1 MVRVFRAIP
10 WSSIRLLVFDLDGTL
25 IDSVEDLCATVNA
38 MLVHFGRA
46 PLSRRVIASYVGDG
60 ASWLVRRA
68 LGNPA
73 DEQLLESALAFFLDY
88 YSDHKLDHTQVYPGV
103 LDALETL
110 RRNADGA
117 IRPMAVLTNKPAGA
131 SISICDA
138 LELSPYFFRIY
149 GGNSFPTKKPDPS
162 GLNELIKEAGV
173 RADETL
179 MFGDSAVDML
189 TARNAGAWSVGCSYG
204 LAPQMLRAASPDC
217 LVDSASEWP
226 EVLRSEQQME
236 R

>member
-46 PLSRRVIASYVGDG
+46 PLSRAVIASYVGDG

-68 LGNPA
+68 LGDPL
-73 DEQLLESALAFFLDY
+73 DEQLLESALAYFLDY
-88 YSDHKLDHTQVYPGV
+88 YREHKLDHTDLYPGV
-103 LDALETL
+103 LNALETL
-110 RRNADGA
+110 RQNGDGA
-117 IRPMAVLTNKPAGA
+117 ARAMAVLTNKPVGA
-131 SISICDA
+131 SISICEA

-162 GLNELIKEAGV
+162 GLNALIKEAGV

-179 MFGDSAVDML
+179 MFGDSGVDML

-204 LAPQMLRAASPDC
+204 MAPQKLTAASPDC
-217 LVDSASEWP
+217 IVDSPSEWP
-226 EVLRSEQQME
+226 EALRSEQQVE